1 MNYVLHSQNRESNN
15 IIYQQKRQSNNN
27 NNNWLRKQHHR
38 QKIKYGQPPTVD
50 DLKLQNNNGNEISYP
65 INTASF
71 SWRSFW
77 WNSVKKNV
85 RRYIIQKRNMKST
98 VTFHLIIRNI
108 SVEKGYKYLGILQ
121 HLENMK
127 AEVKSR
133 FVKLNDIAKCLH

>member
-71 SWRSFW
+71 SWRSF
-77 WNSVKKNV
+77 
-85 RRYIIQKRNMKST
+85 
-98 VTFHLIIRNI
+98 
-108 SVEKGYKYLGILQ
+108 
-121 HLENMK
+121 
-127 AEVKSR
+127 
-133 FVKLNDIAKCLH
+133 